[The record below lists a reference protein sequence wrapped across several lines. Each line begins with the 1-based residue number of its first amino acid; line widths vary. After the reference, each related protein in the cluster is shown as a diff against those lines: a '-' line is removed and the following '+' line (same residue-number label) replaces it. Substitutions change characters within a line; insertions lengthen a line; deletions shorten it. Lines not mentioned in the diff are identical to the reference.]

1 MTARIVS
8 AEEARGLLAPL
19 EPGETWTY
27 HRGTDPELDPRRAE
41 RPWVETVPSGAP
53 DDGGDIVALFYR
65 WDDGR
70 GRLAATAP
78 DLARTVIAL
87 EGERDAALARVA
99 RLEADNAALWR
110 DLHAASEGVAKRNA
124 RMQTQLDRVF
134 PVESRE
140 VEARIADLVSV
151 VLDCET
157 ANMATH
163 RHVPRPILAM
173 QRKVERLEREAA
185 DAATSTPTPPADSK
199 APR

>member
-99 RLEADNAALWR
+99 RLERVLAVERGD
-110 DLHAASEGVAKRNA
+110 ASRAPAGWVGTPAGIGW
-124 RMQTQLDRVF
+124 DRG
-134 PVESRE
+134 
-140 VEARIADLVSV
+140 EARVWRLTVGRWRWRIGYGEIRDAA
-151 VLDCET
+151 T
-157 ANMATH
+157 A
-163 RHVPRPILAM
+163 LEAM
-173 QRKVERLEREAA
+173 EAA
-185 DAATSTPTPPADSK
+185 DAAGEVTT
-199 APR
+199 

>member
-1 MTARIVS
+1 VTARIVS
-8 AEEARGLLAPL
+8 AEEARSRFLAA
-19 EPGETWTY
+19 ESDV
-27 HRGTDPELDPRRAE
+27 RGVLDYYVSVRDALA
-41 RPWVETVPSGAP
+41 TVP
-53 DDGGDIVALFYR
+53 DDIRERLTVALAELVV
-65 WDDGR
+65 G
-70 GRLAATAP
+70 
-78 DLARTVIAL
+78 TVDA
-87 EGERDAALARVA
+87 ERDAALARVA